1 MISFECLFELYSVS
15 NMKLSKCILSKS
27 VPWFDVHFWKKNIL
41 SEVGGLFDKQV
52 FFFIFFWEDKINSM
66 KCYEWLKK
74 KTNLGESR
82 REGGKERILK
92 IKWIWETLLNKVIQY
107 HNFSYDSPKQC
118 ETLPFLDCLIKELFL
133 PENLSM
139 LVWEMLS

>member
-1 MISFECLFELYSVS
+1 MISFQCFFELYSVS
-15 NMKLSKCILSKS
+15 NMKLSKCILSIS
-27 VPWFDVHFWKKNIL
+27 VPWFDVHFWKKKYSFRSLEDYLTNRFSFL
-41 SEVGGLFDKQV
+41 SSFGRTKLIPWNVMND
-52 FFFIFFWEDKINSM
+52 FFFF
-66 KCYEWLKK
+66 
-74 KTNLGESR
+74 NLWGSR
-82 REGGKERILK
+82 REGGKERVLK

-118 ETLPFLDCLIKELFL
+118 ETFPFLDCLIKELFL